1 MPQAHAI
8 RCHAAAYRSNTE
20 LTNDYQNAIAR
31 AIRAEREG
39 KRMSHRACAGIWPC
53 CKRTF

>member
-20 LTNDYQNAIAR
+20 LTNAYQNAIAR

-39 KRMSHRACAGIWPC
+39 KRMSHRVCAGICPSC
-53 CKRTF
+53 NRTF